1 MGRIHGRQTP
11 RLALFTGPWGGGGA
25 GAEMAGG
32 KCRPA
37 SKFRFFSS
45 MAGHLTVTW
54 EVLLL
59 SVGHMLRP
67 AFIGH
72 LVSAEDMSVEQ
83 RQRYKES
90 QLNEMVRGS
99 PVGKDLEKV
108 RYELCLGGE
117 ISRWREQPAQ
127 RYWGRSVP
135 GVSEQQ

>member
-1 MGRIHGRQTP
+1 MGLSGKVYVVMGPTSVGRYTEADTKAGTVHW
-11 RLALFTGPWGGGGA
+11 ALMGWWGW

-72 LVSAEDMSVEQ
+72 LVSAEDMSV
-83 RQRYKES
+83 
-90 QLNEMVRGS
+90 N
-99 PVGKDLEKV
+99 KDKNT
-108 RYELCLGGE
+108 
-117 ISRWREQPAQ
+117 
-127 RYWGRSVP
+127 RSHN
-135 GVSEQQ
+135 